1 MATRKRLISPAGAAA
16 LSVLVVGC
24 AQEPPQVSFSK
35 DIQPI
40 LNERCGECHSG
51 SGAGV
56 QKSGL
61 DMSSYDGL
69 IRGTRF
75 GPVIEPGDSVS
86 STLVLLVEGKADP
99 SIKMPHAGGK
109 PLSSPEIAKIRSWI
123 DQGAKNN

>member
-1 MATRKRLISPAGAAA
+1 MATRNPLISLAGATAFSMLA
-16 LSVLVVGC
+16 VGC

-40 LNERCGECHSG
+40 LNERCGECHSD

-61 DMSSYDGL
+61 DMSSYDSL
-69 IRGTRF
+69 MRGTRF
-75 GPVIEPGDSVS
+75 GPVIEPGNSVS

-99 SIKMPHAGGK
+99 SIKMPHAGAK
-109 PLSSPEIAKIRSWI
+109 PLSSSEIAKIRTWI